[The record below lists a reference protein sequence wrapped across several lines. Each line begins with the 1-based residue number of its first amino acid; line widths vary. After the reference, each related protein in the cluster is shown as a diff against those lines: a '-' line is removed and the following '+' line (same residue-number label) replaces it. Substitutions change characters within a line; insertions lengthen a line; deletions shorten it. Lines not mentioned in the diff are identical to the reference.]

1 MGPGGLECL
10 HQLHGLFKLVA
21 GRYVQEF
28 AITKLNEHA
37 IHGTGTSHFEC
48 KYRYSI
54 DVTVM
59 EIIVLCDQGYIS
71 VYAGFCPIN
80 RII

>member
-1 MGPGGLECL
+1 VGPTGFELLYEML
-10 HQLHGLFKLVA
+10 GLFKIVA

-28 AITKLNEHA
+28 AITKLYEHA

-48 KYRYSI
+48 EYRYSI

-59 EIIVLCDQGYIS
+59 KIIVLCDQGYIS
-71 VYAGFCPIN
+71 VYAAT
-80 RII
+80 